1 MLVTGLLVATLG
13 VAMLLPALVDLA
25 ADNKDWMIFASSGT
39 MTTLVGLGLFAANRG
54 IPKGLSTRQAMLM
67 TVVVWVAL
75 VAFGRAAI
83 SLVGDHAELH
93 RRVFRIDVGTDH
105 HRRHGHHRPR

>member
-67 TVVVWVAL
+67 TVVVL
-75 VAFGRAAI
+75 GRA
-83 SLVGDHAELH
+83 GDRSVRCHSAG
-93 RRVFRIDVGTDH
+93 RASC
-105 HRRHGHHRPR
+105 RPIPTRFSSRCRD

>member
-39 MTTLVGLGLFAANRG
+39 MTTLVGSACLRPIAASR
-54 IPKGLSTRQAMLM
+54 R
-67 TVVVWVAL
+67 
-75 VAFGRAAI
+75 AF
-83 SLVGDHAELH
+83 
-93 RRVFRIDVGTDH
+93 
-105 HRRHGHHRPR
+105 RHGRRC

>member
-39 MTTLVGLGLFAANRG
+39 MTTLVGLGLFAPIAASR
-54 IPKGLSTRQAMLM
+54 R
-67 TVVVWVAL
+67 
-75 VAFGRAAI
+75 AFQQGR
-83 SLVGDHAELH
+83 
-93 RRVFRIDVGTDH
+93 RC
-105 HRRHGHHRPR
+105 

>member
-39 MTTLVGLGLFAANRG
+39 MTMLVGLGLFAANRG

-67 TVVVWVAL
+67 TVSPGWRWWRSARCR
-75 VAFGRAAI
+75 FTGR
-83 SLVGDHAELH
+83 GHRAELH
-93 RRVFRIDVGTDH
+93 RRLLRIDVGPDH
-105 HRRHGHHRPR
+105 HRRHGDHRPR